1 MRGAEFDFAK
11 ELKSVQNPPKLSF
24 FEKLLAKQAQVEARK
39 YLADQDIDRV
49 LQNCRRVLEINYRRS
64 GELVISWAF
73 AAVLAELTAGVVFDG
88 ESGEYL
94 LPKAALATIPEII
107 ADADAT
113 DWELF
118 EG

>member
-1 MRGAEFDFAK
+1 
-11 ELKSVQNPPKLSF
+11 
-24 FEKLLAKQAQVEARK
+24 
-39 YLADQDIDRV
+39 
-49 LQNCRRVLEINYRRS
+49 LEINYLR
-64 GELVISWAF
+64 LDAFVISWAF

-107 ADADAT
+107 ADIDAN

-118 EG
+118 EGWAEPD